1 MAHSDSISEFY
12 ANFVLGV
19 TLKIAG
25 EFCLEQGRANF
36 L

>member
-1 MAHSDSISEFY
+1 MAHSDNISELY
-12 ANFVLGV
+12 VNFILGV

-25 EFCLEQGRANF
+25 EFCLEQGCANF